1 MVLLNFQKQYRLM
14 PKISQSIKE
23 ELKTIRNLI
32 HRRINV
38 SPKTETEI
46 IDSFHRLYYNSYHFG
61 KAWGDMKW
69 LGTRVTKCPLD
80 CWIYQEI
87 LFEQKPDVIIECGT
101 SHGGSALFL
110 ASICDLLNKGR
121 VITVDIR
128 KQPGL
133 PEHDRIKYL
142 SGSSTDPQVVAKVK
156 EHINPGEKILVI
168 LDSLHTCEHVL
179 REMNIYGPLVSKGS
193 YMIVEDSNLN
203 GHPVKAEEVPGP
215 MEAIY
220 EFFKNN
226 KEFEIDK
233 SREKLLLTWN
243 PNGYLKKVR

>member
-1 MVLLNFQKQYRLM
+1 MS
-14 PKISQSIKE
+14 KIFKSLKE

-32 HRRINV
+32 HRRINI

-61 KAWGDMKW
+61 KVWSDMRW

-87 LFEQKPDVIIECGT
+87 LFEIRPDVIIECGT

-110 ASICDLLNKGR
+110 ASICDLLNQGR

-133 PEHDRIKYL
+133 PEHKRIKYL
-142 SGSSTDPQVVAKVK
+142 LGSSTDPKIVDMVK

-179 REMNIYGPLVSKGS
+179 QEMNIYGQLVTKGS

-203 GHPVKAEEVPGP
+203 GHPVISEMVPGP

-233 SREKLLLTWN
+233 SREKLLLSWN
-243 PNGYLKKVR
+243 PNGYLKKIR